1 MTHLIIDGADMDN
14 WQRHHSGGLLIPAS
28 KRPTVLQADR
38 DRAEREAL
46 RLCREHMGGLFVV
59 FAPIALAKRVPEA
72 THVNLRGEVLQT
84 TNVARLLTIGQPD
97 DDSDIPF

>member
-14 WQRHHSGGLLIPAS
+14 WQRHHAGGLLIPTG

-38 DRAEREAL
+38 DRAERGAL
-46 RLCREHMGGLFVV
+46 RLCREHMGGLFVI
-59 FAPIALAKRVPEA
+59 FAPVALAKRVPEA
-72 THVNLRGEVLQT
+72 SHVNMKGETLRT
-84 TNVARLLTIGQPD
+84 SNVARLLTIGQPG